1 MSYKIIVLDDC
12 PLQNLV
18 NRRKVSLH
26 QDLCL
31 VAWFTKIADAIA
43 YLKNNPV
50 DILLTDVEMPNL
62 NGFEVMARIPPH
74 IRVIMNS
81 TNLGYAS
88 TAIEYGAVGFL
99 VKPWNKSALSH
110 VIRHIAI
117 TEAGKAKMA
126 PILMGSG
133 SFKIERIEKL
143 TV

>member
-1 MSYKIIVLDDC
+1 MSYKIVVLDDC

-99 VKPWNKSALSH
+99 VKPWNKSVLSQ
-110 VIRHIAI
+110 VIRHITI
-117 TEAGKAKMA
+117 SEVGKENRV
-126 PILMGSG
+126 PILMETKPL
-133 SFKIERIEKL
+133 KIERIEKL
-143 TV
+143 PV